1 MISRIAS
8 LVAATAGV
16 LALTVG
22 PSAAAAPADTSC
34 PTLANTPC
42 AWHQPAGTGA
52 GIIGSARINAAS
64 SQLTLLRVEVKVQRA
79 WGSPWETVAS
89 ATRIQTGSIQLST
102 PAVTTDFL
110 TLVCATGGPAGRA
123 ELQSTT
129 CTNPH

>member
-8 LVAATAGV
+8 LVAATAGI

-22 PSAAAAPADTSC
+22 PSTAAAPVKASC
-34 PTLANTPC
+34 PSLANTPC
-42 AWHQPAGTGA
+42 AWHQPTGA
-52 GIIGSARINAAS
+52 GVVGSARISAASS
-64 SQLTLLRVEVKVQRA
+64 SQLTLLRVEVKIQRA

-89 ATRIQTGSIQLST
+89 ATRVQTGSIQLST
-102 PAVTTDFL
+102 PVVTTEFL

-129 CTNPH
+129 CTSPH